1 MYEEDSYNVPPN
13 FLAALLKYRWYL
25 MGSIPLLLLITC
37 AIVVMIPPIYRSE
50 GKVVVET
57 QKIPEEL
64 VRSTVTSMASE
75 RISIIRERVMTRD
88 NLLEIINRYEP
99 LRPTDDSELTIA
111 KHLKMVRDN
120 IYVDVIE
127 SSTGSRSKPVNTIAF
142 SVAFE
147 SSMPYVAQAV
157 ANDLMTLF
165 LNENVK
171 VRRQR
176 ALETTEFLRSEA
188 DKIKQSLERTE
199 GEIATFK
206 QENKDALP
214 EHLNLY
220 VDMRERAQTKLS
232 NLERD
237 IRSVREQKKLLE
249 TQLSIS
255 RSMQGGTVSAEK
267 ERLFELQKEY
277 EQLLMAY
284 RSEHPDVVAVKEQID
299 MLSRVADSGQAEDD
313 APLTRE
319 EVELNQQIVD
329 LESREESLLREK
341 RELETEVADLEDR
354 IVRIPQVER
363 ALISLN
369 RENRSKAEQYDSIV
383 SKTLEASM
391 AESLEE
397 SLKAERFSILEHAVQ
412 PVTPYK
418 PDRKRLLMLALAFSF
433 GLPLSIVLGLG
444 VLDKTIRSPDVLA
457 KLANAPVVMDLRY
470 IPAPG
475 EVAAYRRKIAI
486 NMCLILLLVIG
497 AILLVHFLVMPI
509 TAVIDKVILRFSG
522 GI

>member
-1 MYEEDSYNVPPN
+1 MYEEDSYDVPPN
-13 FLAALLKYRWYL
+13 FIAALLKYRWYL
-25 MGSIPLLLLITC
+25 IGTIPVLLLITC

-75 RISIIRERVMTRD
+75 RISIIRERVMTRE
-88 NLLEIINRYEP
+88 NLLEIMNRYEP
-99 LRPTDDSELTIA
+99 LRPGDDSELTVA
-111 KHLKMVRDN
+111 KHLKTVRDN

-127 SSTGSRSKPVNTIAF
+127 TATGSRSKPVNTIAF

-147 SSMPYVAQAV
+147 SPRPFVAQAV

-176 ALETTEFLRSEA
+176 ALETTEFLRNEA

-199 GEIATFK
+199 AEIAKFK

-214 EHLNLY
+214 EHLDLY
-220 VDMRERAQTKLS
+220 VDMRERAQTQLS
-232 NLERD
+232 NIERD
-237 IRSVREQKKLLE
+237 LRSVREQKKMLQ

-255 RSMQGGTVSAEK
+255 RTVKGGTVSVEK
-267 ERLFELQKEY
+267 ERLFELQKQY
-277 EQLLMAY
+277 EQLMLRY
-284 RSEHPDVVAVKEQID
+284 RPEHPDVVAVKEQID
-299 MLSRVADSGQAEDD
+299 MLSQVADTAEVEEDS
-313 APLTRE
+313 PLSRGE
-319 EVELNQQIVD
+319 IELNQQIVD
-329 LESREESLLREK
+329 LESRENSLLREK
-341 RELETEVADLEDR
+341 RELEAEVEDLESR

-369 RENRSKAEQYDSIV
+369 RENQSMAEQYNSIV

-397 SLKAERFSILEHAVQ
+397 SLKAERFSILEHAIQ
-412 PVTPYK
+412 PVAPYK
-418 PDRKRLLMLALAFSF
+418 PDRKKLLIVALAFSF
-433 GLPLSIVLGLG
+433 GLPISIVLGLG
-444 VLDKTIRSPDVLA
+444 ILDKTIRSPDVLT
-457 KLANAPVVMDLRY
+457 KLTNVPVVMDLHY
-470 IPAPG
+470 VPAPG
-475 EVAAYRRKIAI
+475 EMAAYRRKIAI
-486 NMCLILLLVIG
+486 NVFLVLLLVVS
-497 AILLVHFLVMPI
+497 AILLVHFMVMPI